1 MKWSILLTPLTRGMI
16 KFLEIKGDTTM
27 KKIEAIIRPEK
38 LNDVKDALANIGV
51 KGMTVSNVLGF
62 GNQKGY
68 TQIYRGQEIETRLL
82 PKIKLEVVI
91 SNEIADE
98 VITTIVDTAKT
109 GKFGDGKIFV
119 FDVAN
124 TIRIRTGEHGND
136 AV

>member
-1 MKWSILLTPLTRGMI
+1 
-16 KFLEIKGDTTM
+16 M

-38 LNDVKDALANIGV
+38 LNAVKDALSDIGV

-68 TQIYRGQEIETRLL
+68 TQIYRGQEIETKLL

-98 VITTIVDTAKT
+98 VIATIVNASKT

-124 TIRIRTGEHGND
+124 TIRIRTGEQGND

>member
-1 MKWSILLTPLTRGMI
+1 
-16 KFLEIKGDTTM
+16 M

-38 LNDVKDALANIGV
+38 LNAVKDALSDIGV

-68 TQIYRGQEIETRLL
+68 TQIYRGQQIVTKLL

-91 SNEIADE
+91 SNEIVDE
-98 VITTIVDTAKT
+98 VITTITNTAKT

>member
-1 MKWSILLTPLTRGMI
+1 
-16 KFLEIKGDTTM
+16 M

-38 LNDVKDALANIGV
+38 LNDVKDALSNIGV

-68 TQIYRGQEIETRLL
+68 TQIYRGQEIVTKLL

-91 SNEIADE
+91 SNEKVDE
-98 VITTIVDTAKT
+98 VIAAIISTSKT

-119 FDVAN
+119 LDVLDM
-124 TIRIRTGEHGND
+124 IRIRTGERGDD
-136 AV
+136 AD

>member
-1 MKWSILLTPLTRGMI
+1 MDP
-16 KFLEIKGDTTM
+16 
-27 KKIEAIIRPEK
+27 
-38 LNDVKDALANIGV
+38 VKDALSDIGV

-68 TQIYRGQEIETRLL
+68 TQIYRGQEIVTKLL
-82 PKIKLEVVI
+82 PKIKLEIVI

-98 VITTIVDTAKT
+98 VITTIVNTAKT

-119 FDVAN
+119 FAVAN
-124 TIRIRTGEHGND
+124 TIRIRTGENGND

>member
-1 MKWSILLTPLTRGMI
+1 
-16 KFLEIKGDTTM
+16 M

-38 LNDVKDALANIGV
+38 LNNVKDALAAIGV

-68 TQIYRGQEIETRLL
+68 TQIYRGQEIVTRLL

-91 SNEIADE
+91 AKEMADE
-98 VITTIVDTAKT
+98 VIAVIVNITKT
-109 GKFGDGKIFV
+109 GKFGDGKLFV
-119 FDVAN
+119 FNVTD
-124 TIRIRTGEHGND
+124 TIRIRTGERGGD

>member
-1 MKWSILLTPLTRGMI
+1 
-16 KFLEIKGDTTM
+16 M

-38 LNDVKDALANIGV
+38 LNAVKDALSDIGV

-62 GNQKGY
+62 GKQKGH
-68 TQIYRGQEIETRLL
+68 TQIYRGQEIVTRLL

-91 SNEIADE
+91 SNELEDE
-98 VITTIVDTAKT
+98 VIKTIVTYAKT

>member
-1 MKWSILLTPLTRGMI
+1 
-16 KFLEIKGDTTM
+16 M

-38 LNDVKDALANIGV
+38 LNDVKDALSDLGI

-68 TQIYRGQEIETRLL
+68 TQIYRGQEIVTKLL

-91 SNEIADE
+91 ANEKADE
-98 VITTIVDTAKT
+98 VIAAIITISKT
-109 GKFGDGKIFV
+109 GKFGDGKIFM
-119 FDVAN
+119 FDIMD
-124 TIRIRTGEHGND
+124 TIRIRTSERGDD

>member
-1 MKWSILLTPLTRGMI
+1 
-16 KFLEIKGDTTM
+16 M

-38 LNDVKDALANIGV
+38 LNNVKDALSDIGV
-51 KGMTVSNVLGF
+51 KGMTVSNVMGF

-68 TQIYRGQEIETRLL
+68 TQIYRGQEIVTKLL

-91 SNEIADE
+91 SKEKADE
-98 VITTIVDTAKT
+98 VIDVIVNTSKT

-119 FDVAN
+119 FDVVD
-124 TIRIRTGEHGND
+124 TIRIRTGERGGA

>member
-1 MKWSILLTPLTRGMI
+1 
-16 KFLEIKGDTTM
+16 M

-38 LNDVKDALANIGV
+38 LNAVKDALSDIGV

-68 TQIYRGQEIETRLL
+68 TQIYRGQEIVTKLL

-91 SNEIADE
+91 SIEIADE
-98 VITTIVDTAKT
+98 VITTIVNTAKT

-119 FDVAN
+119 FDVEN

>member
-1 MKWSILLTPLTRGMI
+1 
-16 KFLEIKGDTTM
+16 M
-27 KKIEAIIRPEK
+27 KKIETIIRPEK
-38 LNDVKDALANIGV
+38 LNDVKDALSDIGV

-68 TQIYRGQEIETRLL
+68 TQIYRGQEIVTKLL

-91 SNEIADE
+91 SNEKVDE
-98 VITTIVDTAKT
+98 VIAAIVNTSKT

-119 FDVAN
+119 FDVMD
-124 TIRIRTGEHGND
+124 TIRIRTGERGDD

>member
-1 MKWSILLTPLTRGMI
+1 
-16 KFLEIKGDTTM
+16 M

-38 LNDVKDALANIGV
+38 LNDVKDALSDIGV

-68 TQIYRGQEIETRLL
+68 TQIYRGQEIVTKLL

-91 SNEIADE
+91 SNEKTDE
-98 VITTIVDTAKT
+98 VISAITNTSKT

-119 FDVAN
+119 FDVID
-124 TIRIRTGEHGND
+124 TIRIRTGERGDD

>member
-1 MKWSILLTPLTRGMI
+1 
-16 KFLEIKGDTTM
+16 M

-38 LNDVKDALANIGV
+38 LNDVKDALSNIGV
-51 KGMTVSNVLGF
+51 NGMTISNVMGF

-68 TQIYRGQEIETRLL
+68 TQIYRGQEIVTKLL

-91 SNEIADE
+91 RAEKVDE
-98 VITTIVDTAKT
+98 VIAAIVNTSKT

-119 FDVAN
+119 FDVMD
-124 TIRIRTGEHGND
+124 TIRIRTGERGDD

>member
-1 MKWSILLTPLTRGMI
+1 
-16 KFLEIKGDTTM
+16 M

-38 LNDVKDALANIGV
+38 LNAVKDALSDIGV

-68 TQIYRGQEIETRLL
+68 TQIYRGQQIETKLL

-91 SNEIADE
+91 SNEIVDE
-98 VITTIVDTAKT
+98 VITTITNTAKT

>member
-1 MKWSILLTPLTRGMI
+1 
-16 KFLEIKGDTTM
+16 M

-38 LNDVKDALANIGV
+38 LNAVKDALSDIGV

-68 TQIYRGQEIETRLL
+68 TQIYRGQEIITKLL
-82 PKIKLEVVI
+82 PKIKLEVVV
-91 SNEIADE
+91 SNEIADR
-98 VITTIVDTAKT
+98 VITTIVNNAKT
-109 GKFGDGKIFV
+109 GNFGDGKIFV

-124 TIRIRTGEHGND
+124 TIRIRTGEQGND